1 MMAWPEGRGT
11 VRTVTGPRAG
21 SAAAGGASHPGAA
34 PTARPRCGADLP
46 RDTGLRCSPPPAP
59 PRRLAFA
66 ARYSATPWCS
76 LVAGLASISLPGP
89 APQPRRTDHDA
100 GPVRASPIVS
110 YSPAAG
116 ASRKAFLLL
125 LRDQDA
131 GHCPVVD
138 LEAQTLA
145 GDRYRAATPRNY

>member
-34 PTARPRCGADLP
+34 PAARAALRSRPAARHRPQVLTAP
-46 RDTGLRCSPPPAP
+46 CSAP
-59 PRRLAFA
+59 PLSLRSQVQRN
-66 ARYSATPWCS
+66 PWCS
-76 LVAGLASISLPGP
+76 LVAGLASTSLPSP

-100 GPVRASPIVS
+100 GPVRASPVMS

-116 ASRKAFLLL
+116 ASRRAFLLL

-131 GHCPVVD
+131 GHCRIVD

-145 GDRYRAATPRNY
+145 GDRYRAATPPS